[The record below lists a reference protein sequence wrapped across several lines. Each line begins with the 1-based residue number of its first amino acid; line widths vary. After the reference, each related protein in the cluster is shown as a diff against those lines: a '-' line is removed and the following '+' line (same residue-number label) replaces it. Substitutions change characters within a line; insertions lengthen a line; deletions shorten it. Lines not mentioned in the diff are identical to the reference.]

1 MDRARRKVIGGL
13 TSAWL
18 VPRWRWGLAA
28 VFIAP
33 AGGLAQPSARTQ
45 PQRVVVLV
53 LGAQPSNSLDDDR
66 RWFAKEFGKHGLHE
80 GTDIEVTCISTEF
93 LGGMLE
99 EAMRK
104 AVALRADVILGNTN
118 GFMVRRVQLPIAR
131 GIPLVVW
138 GGDEPGE
145 DSIEE
150 LNRRGENVTGALY
163 SFMEL
168 AEMRFAMMKQLKP
181 TARRCALVLGR
192 SPAELADK
200 SRKEMDRKYDSMWV
214 AKMREH
220 GMDFTSIQI
229 PADSGPEVVVGA
241 LRASH
246 VDVAEI
252 ECCGGRAL
260 WAALAKNGIL
270 ASSGGARSVEE
281 GALLGG
287 WTVGY
292 VGTAVRLATRVLRG
306 ARAADIPVERA
317 MRYGLAVNL
326 GTAKV
331 LGITVPSSILIRA
344 DRVFE

>member
-1 MDRARRKVIGGL
+1 M
-13 TSAWL
+13 
-18 VPRWRWGLAA
+18 AA
-28 VFIAP
+28 AP
-33 AGGLAQPSARTQ
+33 AWSLAQSPARDE
-45 PQRVVVLV
+45 PKRVVVLV
-53 LGAQPSNSLDDDR
+53 LGAQPSDSLEDDKS
-66 RWFAKEFGKHGLHE
+66 WFANEFGKHGLHE
-80 GTDIEVTCISTEF
+80 GKDIEVTCIPTVF
-93 LGGMLE
+93 FDGKLE
-99 EAMRK
+99 KAMRK
-104 AVALRADVILGNTN
+104 AVALRAGVILGHTN

-138 GGDEPGE
+138 GGDESGE

-163 SFMEL
+163 SFHEL

-181 TARRCALVLGR
+181 SAQRCGLVLGR

-200 SRKEMDRKYDSMWV
+200 SRAEMDRKYDSMWG
-214 AKMREH
+214 ATMREH
-220 GMDFTSIQI
+220 GMGFTSIQL

-246 VDVAEI
+246 VDVAEVQ
-252 ECCGGRAL
+252 CCGSPAL

-270 ASSGGARSVEE
+270 ASTGGTKSVEE

-287 WTVGY
+287 WTVGFKE
-292 VGTAVRLATRVLRG
+292 TAVRLAARVLRG

-317 MRYGLAVNL
+317 MKHGLAINL
-326 GTAKV
+326 RTART
-331 LGITVPSSILIRA
+331 LGLTVPPSIVLRA